1 MKTAGIGLGWFPA
14 VLALGVVFV
23 SDRNVPPD
31 VLEKQWIWLG
41 LTGMAVAAALLLWA
55 VVKPGM
61 LSAFPRVVTCT
72 LIGFGAVEAGW
83 GLCQVFGLCASNHSL
98 FVLTGTFYNPG
109 PYSGYLAMVFPVVLH
124 EALSLCPKE
133 GEAWTRTALR
143 YGLYAVA
150 MLLLCVLPAGMSRAA
165 WLATGAGTLYVVIAH
180 RNYEIRKCIRR
191 IPKGVAVVLLV
202 GLAGVGATLYGLKK
216 DSADGRMFIWKVA
229 LTETAACRNTDAR
242 TFSSLYGEA
251 QERYFA
257 RGNYT
262 EVEERVAG
270 TPDFAFNEY
279 VQLAAEG
286 RQWLLWAIVIAGIGL
301 LVAGFR
307 RHRSGLGGGVLA
319 VLVFA
324 FFSYPFHIPG
334 LVVTAAGLGVA
345 LAVGC
350 MTEKKPAPGV
360 RIAVAGMAV
369 VIAGSG
375 WTVYATHRG
384 RAEAAA
390 AWSRVRML
398 YHAGAYESTAKAYGE
413 LAERMDWSGDF
424 WFEYGRSLYKL
435 HRTAEA
441 EQALKAALAYSGD
454 PMILNVMG
462 RNAQEAG
469 DYEKAERCFRRAVHR
484 LPGRIYPYYLL
495 VKLYAEKAFYQ
506 PEKLKDAAEA
516 VLAKEPKVDSEAIR
530 QMRKEVRKIIKQ
542 QSFYQKNE

>member
-1 MKTAGIGLGWFPA
+1 MGWFPA

-23 SDRNVPPD
+23 ADRNVQPD
-31 VLEKQWIWLG
+31 ILEKQWVWLG
-41 LTGMAVAAALLLWA
+41 LAGMAVAAVLLLWA
-55 VVKPGM
+55 AVKPGM
-61 LSAFPRVVTCT
+61 LSAFPRVVTYT

-133 GEAWTRTALR
+133 GEAWTRTVLR

-180 RNYEIRKCIRR
+180 RSNEIRKFIKR
-191 IPKGVAVVLLV
+191 IPKGVAVALLV
-202 GLAGVGATLYGLKK
+202 GLAGAGATLYGLKK

-286 RQWLLWAIVIAGIGL
+286 RRGL
-301 LVAGFR
+301 LCTIAVVGVVLLAAGFKKQ
-307 RHRSGLGGGVLA
+307 RSGLGGGVLA
-319 VLVFA
+319 LMVFA

-334 LVVTAAGLGVA
+334 LVAAALGLGVA

-350 MTEKKPAPGV
+350 MTEKGQASGIRMGV
-360 RIAVAGMAV
+360 AGIAVMIAV
-369 VIAGSG
+369 SG
-375 WTVYATHRG
+375 YTVYTTHQG

-390 AWSRVRML
+390 DWLKVSML
-398 YHAGAYESTAKAYGE
+398 YHAGAYESAAKAYSG
-413 LAERMDWSGDF
+413 LKERMEWNGDF

-435 HRTAEA
+435 HRAAEA
-441 EQALKAALAYSGD
+441 EEALKRALAYSGD

-506 PEKLKDAAEA
+506 PEKLRCAAEA
-516 VLAKEPKVDSEAIR
+516 VLTKEPKVDSEAIR
-530 QMRKEVRKIIKQ
+530 QMRKEVRKIVER
-542 QSFYQKNE
+542 QSFYDKNE